1 MMIPMSKSQTIVI
14 TIRMIFYIE
23 YAGVLSPLL
32 ELFAFQCECPGK
44 LPPALCLHA
53 SIALTYVVLFDDA
66 IKSFIQILRVI
77 NFTKLR
83 KIIIA

>member
-23 YAGVLSPLL
+23 YASVLSPLL
-32 ELFAFQCECPGK
+32 ELFAFQCECLGK

-53 SIALTYVVLFDDA
+53 SIAFTYVVLFDDA